1 MVFYGIQICIYI
13 YIIIYSI
20 IHKMEYGIYNY
31 MLWDSGI
38 AVIWWEYHGAIMG
51 T

>member
-1 MVFYGIQICIYI
+1 
-13 YIIIYSI
+13 
-20 IHKMEYGIYNY
+20 MEYGIYNY

-38 AVIWWEYHGAIMG
+38 AVIWWEFHGDIMG